1 MVRSNDAG
9 QALAAFDCLY
19 LFWILLIL
27 KYQLGDLV
35 KDWRRMNVSF
45 TRARSKLIIIGSRK
59 TLQSAP
65 LLSEFF
71 TLMDDKRWMLPLP
84 PNADKMHS
92 HAVQPIILQCGRIPG
107 KRPAMEG
114 ENKTLGKEN
123 DAITRPVKKVKK
135 ARTDVGVLRG
145 RPILQDIMIGGN

>member
-1 MVRSNDAG
+1 MDA
-9 QALAAFDCLY
+9 AHY
-19 LFWILLIL
+19 
-27 KYQLGDLV
+27 
-35 KDWRRMNVSF
+35 
-45 TRARSKLIIIGSRK
+45 
-59 TLQSAP
+59 
-65 LLSEFF
+65 
-71 TLMDDKRWMLPLP
+71 P

-114 ENKTLGKEN
+114 ENNTLGKEN
-123 DAITRPVKKVKK
+123 DAITRPIKKVKN

>member
-1 MVRSNDAG
+1 
-9 QALAAFDCLY
+9 
-19 LFWILLIL
+19 
-27 KYQLGDLV
+27 
-35 KDWRRMNVSF
+35 MNVSF

-71 TLMDDKRWMLPLP
+71 TLMDSKKWILPLP

-92 HAVQPIILQCGRIPG
+92 HAVQPIILQRGGIPG
-107 KRPAMEG
+107 KRPAME
-114 ENKTLGKEN
+114 EETKTIGKEN
-123 DAITRPVKKVKK
+123 DAITRPTKKIKK